1 MERPGSN
8 TCTKNSELE
17 ISVFP
22 LKHDLKAFDDGSIVM
37 VTESD
42 LVGYDATHDSG
53 LVGNNSLAEL
63 TLACRVQVASQA
75 AITRI
80 SCLWLRCHHWKK
92 LLGSSLG
99 PDQVGCIAV
108 DISIYWGVSSR
119 YCPWKSF
126 PIFLGYY
133 SNFRWWVVVI
143 VTIFRTFILRMGLG
157 NYFSLM
163 QVVFFTLLGSK
174 MCLTSKCRIQ
184 ICAQS
189 SSCRH

>member
-1 MERPGSN
+1 MERPRSN

-17 ISVFP
+17 TSVFP
-22 LKHDLKAFDDGSIVM
+22 LKHDLEAFDDGSIVM

-53 LVGNNSLAEL
+53 LVGNDSLAEL
-63 TLACRVQVASQA
+63 TLACRVQVARQA

-108 DISIYWGVSSR
+108 DISIY
-119 YCPWKSF
+119 
-126 PIFLGYY
+126 
-133 SNFRWWVVVI
+133 
-143 VTIFRTFILRMGLG
+143 
-157 NYFSLM
+157 
-163 QVVFFTLLGSK
+163 
-174 MCLTSKCRIQ
+174 
-184 ICAQS
+184 
-189 SSCRH
+189 